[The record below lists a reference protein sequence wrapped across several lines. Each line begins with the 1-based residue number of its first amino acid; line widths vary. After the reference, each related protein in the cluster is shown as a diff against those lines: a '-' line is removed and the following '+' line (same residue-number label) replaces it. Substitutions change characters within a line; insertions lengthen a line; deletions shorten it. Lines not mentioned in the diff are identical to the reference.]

1 MPVTVADIIT
11 CLDGIAPF
19 SVAESWD
26 NVGLLVGDQNRSVT
40 SILVALDPTSQL
52 LDEAIGLGA
61 DTVITHHPAL
71 FKPLLSINTADPTGI
86 FLEKAL
92 SARLTVVACHTNLDS
107 AEHGVNDALAE
118 RLGLID
124 LVPLIPAD
132 HATSEGVGMGRIGR
146 FAKPITGSEFITR
159 VLEVL
164 GLPSCDTAG
173 PLPQLVQTVALCGGS
188 GSDLA
193 EQALRRGADLY
204 LSAEI
209 KHHTARWAEACGFC
223 VIDGT
228 HFATEKPVVER
239 LARNL
244 RDAFRQRGWQ
254 VTVHE
259 TTTETHPFVR
269 MQKTIQDNH

>member
-92 SARLTVVACHTNLDS
+92 SARLTVVACHTSHPSSPPSTPRVMVS
-107 AEHGVNDALAE
+107 AWA
-118 RLGLID
+118 
-124 LVPLIPAD
+124 
-132 HATSEGVGMGRIGR
+132 
-146 FAKPITGSEFITR
+146 
-159 VLEVL
+159 
-164 GLPSCDTAG
+164 
-173 PLPQLVQTVALCGGS
+173 GS
-188 GSDLA
+188 G
-193 EQALRRGADLY
+193 ALPNRSPAAN
-204 LSAEI
+204 S
-209 KHHTARWAEACGFC
+209 
-223 VIDGT
+223 
-228 HFATEKPVVER
+228 
-239 LARNL
+239 
-244 RDAFRQRGWQ
+244 
-254 VTVHE
+254 
-259 TTTETHPFVR
+259 
-269 MQKTIQDNH
+269 